1 MGDSLKMLEFADG
14 KHTGRTIDA
23 DIIYMLEDYT
33 GLEEGY
39 CILGIDVT
47 AHSGQMSET
56 DTGGADQLPGQMSI
70 DDYQIGQ
77 AAALERGAGNEQ
89 AAAEKEE

>member
-1 MGDSLKMLEFADG
+1 
-14 KHTGRTIDA
+14 
-23 DIIYMLEDYT
+23 MLEDYT

-47 AHSGQMSET
+47 THSGEVSET

-70 DDYQIGQ
+70 EDYQIGQ
-77 AAALERGAGNEQ
+77 AAEPERGISNEQ